1 MSKYLFIGL
10 SAAFLFLTLGFF
22 MKGQPESRNK
32 RVYTFIKPHM
42 PYQIEKR
49 MSGLFIRNTK
59 TDERIE
65 PKNSEVYLVLDN
77 LEKDW
82 GAKYLKLQGDILTV
96 VDDANKTLGTI
107 TLQNDGERT
116 YVHKFF
122 SL

>member
-1 MSKYLFIGL
+1 MSKYLLIGL

-32 RVYTFIKPHM
+32 RVYAFIKPHM